1 MTTADV
7 VVIGG
12 GSTGSSVA
20 FQLARRLH
28 GGSGPGRVLLIER
41 DTVGAG
47 PTSKSIG
54 IIRLHYSYEPLVR
67 MAQRSLTL
75 FSDFEQLTGGTADFA
90 RIGFLLLVSEPQ
102 MPALRENISLQHR
115 LGVRSEILSA
125 GAVSELDPRLAVDDV
140 GGAAWEP
147 DSGFADGYATATS
160 FATAARHHGAEIWEG
175 TAVTAIEVSG
185 GRVQA
190 LATSRGRVETPTVLV
205 AAGPWTPALLS
216 PLGIDVPIVSARQQ
230 VVQLVPPADFGQLR
244 FVVEDLIQGLFA
256 RPEAGGTVLAGVL
269 EEDASEIVP
278 PDVFR
283 RRVDFAYIE
292 QVGRMWGRRFPQA
305 AGADVRGGYAS
316 LYDVTPDW
324 QPVLG
329 AAGGIDGLFI
339 AAGFSGHGFKLSPA
353 LGEVLAAVILGEQ
366 PLIDVSPFGLS
377 RFAEGRLLR
386 GHHAQGILG

>member
-20 FQLARRLH
+20 FQLARRLRGG
-28 GGSGPGRVLLIER
+28 GGSGRVLLIER

-75 FSDFEQLTGGTADFA
+75 FSDFEQLTGGTADFS

-102 MPALRENISLQHR
+102 MPTLRENISLQHR

-125 GAVSELDPRLAVDDV
+125 GAVSDLDPRLAVDDA

-147 DSGFADGYATATS
+147 DCGFADGYATATS
-160 FATAARHHGAEIWEG
+160 FAAAARRHGAEIWEA
-175 TAVTAIEVSG
+175 TTVSAIEVSG
-185 GRVQA
+185 GRVQG
-190 LATSRGRVETPTVLV
+190 LATSRGRVETPLVLV

-230 VVQLVPPADFGQLR
+230 VVQLAPPAAFGQLR

-269 EEDASEIVP
+269 EEDAGDIVS
-278 PDVFR
+278 PDIFR
-283 RRVDFAYIE
+283 RKVDFDYVE

-329 AAGGIDGLFI
+329 AAGGVEGLFI

-353 LGEVLAAVILGEQ
+353 LGEVLAAVIMGEQ